1 MILQLLFKEVYLA
14 RNPVFKM
21 NLENKSKEELLKEL
35 ESTTNKLN
43 NIEIRHNNLLGSINV
58 GVVVH
63 SADTSILYCNDIASE
78 LLGLTIDQM
87 KGKVAID
94 PNWHFFKINGEIL
107 EIDEFPVNRVIS
119 TKNKIL
125 NQIVRVYR
133 PNTNDSVWL
142 NINGTPSLNAK
153 GEIEEIIIS
162 FFDITKIKKTNQS
175 LRDSENRFQFVIKAT
190 QDAIYDWDMVNDKVF
205 RNENFRVFFQ
215 PNEEIVFEKDW
226 WETHIHPEDL
236 KLYNKN
242 LAKAY
247 KKKDGSLTQE
257 YRLLKTDGT
266 YAIVIDKF
274 SIIYADGQPIRMI
287 GAMNDITAQRNAEK
301 ALKSLS
307 TTFSAISGEEFFF
320 KVSKHLTELLETDC
334 AFVGKLV
341 ENNSV
346 EIISGYNKGENLA
359 GIVYS
364 LEDTPCKNV
373 FQKGICTYPSEVQK
387 LFPNDSM
394 LSDMGFDSYAGFPIH
409 DKSDTPIG
417 LIVILDSRPFGNTE
431 QLEDIF
437 NIFAKRITSEFERLK
452 AEENLENSNKRLQN
466 IIEATGVGTWEL
478 NVSTGINT
486 INDRWAEMLGYTV
499 EELSPVTFDTWAKLV
514 EPSDLILAT
523 KQIEAHFKGEID
535 SYNIDVR
542 MKHKNG
548 EWIWILGQGKLVA
561 WDKEGKPLLMYGTHT
576 DINKRKQEEERFKF
590 IAGNVSDGI
599 IKFGLNSKV
608 EYVSPSY
615 VKQLGYSIEETF
627 MTSPDDIYYLL
638 HPDDRDVT
646 FGNIYKAIEN
656 KEPYLTYT
664 FRARH
669 KNGHYIWKEDSA
681 NFIYNE
687 NNEHIG
693 TNLIS
698 RDITERKEIEE
709 KLALTKFSIDNAGD
723 AIYWISPEAKFLEV
737 NQGATRLFGYTNDEF
752 LQLSVPDIDIYYS
765 EEIWPNHFAELR
777 EKKTLT
783 FESVCKAKDG
793 TLFPVDIT
801 ANYVMFNGKE
811 YNCAFAKNITERKQA
826 EQKLLEQ
833 SNFITTITNNI
844 PSMIGYWN
852 SDLICTF
859 ANNSYLKWYGKTP
872 VEIIGMK
879 MQDLI
884 ADVFDLNKPFIEEA
898 LKGRQQ
904 EFERIMFTANNE
916 ITHVIAR
923 YIPDVIDGE
932 VKGFISLFT
941 DVTTLKNAEISLN
954 EAQRI
959 SKTGSWSWDL
969 INDEIT
975 WSDELYNIYGRDR
988 DTFFVT
994 VESYLS
1000 HFSKA
1005 DQEATNQLITNV
1017 LEGREGYFV
1026 EHEINK
1032 PDGTKVFIEEQGKV
1046 DFDLSGKP
1054 IRMYGTSQDV
1064 TERVKNEK
1072 KLLEQSNF
1080 ISTVTNS
1087 LPSLIGYWNTELR
1100 NTFAND
1106 SYLEVFGTTPAEMF
1120 GKTMQ
1125 EVFGDKIF
1133 DIIKDYAHAALQGIR
1148 QNFERTNITLN
1159 NEIRHSFVEYIPDI
1173 ADGEVKG
1180 FIALSSDITE
1190 IKNSQIAL
1198 NEAQRLAHLGSWQWD
1213 IDENTITWSD
1223 EQYRIFGEN
1232 PDTFVAT
1239 YDGYLSHLNEEDK
1252 IIVLQ
1257 LVNEALTGKSEYYVE
1272 HEITKKDGTKA
1283 FVIEQGKVDFGSDGK
1298 PIRLYGTTQDITQT
1312 KNISKVAKFQ
1322 ANLLNSVGQAVIAT
1336 KLDGTIT
1343 FFNKAA
1349 EDIYGWEKEEAVGKN
1364 IINVTVPDVS
1374 LDMAVEIMTTLQ
1386 NGEAWS
1392 GEFNVQ
1398 NKNGRIFP
1406 VLIHNSHIS
1415 NKKGEL
1421 IGIIGIST
1429 DISER
1434 KEKDQH
1440 LKLLESVIV
1449 NANDSILITEAEPFD
1464 LPGPRILYVNEAFT
1478 KMTGYTSEEVIGKTP
1493 RILQGPKTDKNELKK
1508 LSTALRN
1515 CQPCEMTVVNYKKNG
1530 EEFWIHISIT
1540 PVANEK
1546 GWFTH
1551 WIAIERDV
1559 TEQRNAQEAL
1569 KESESFLRETQKVA
1583 GIGNY
1588 NLDILNDKW
1597 ASSEVLDSIFGIDE
1611 TFERNF
1617 ANWTLIIHPDYRE
1630 MTSNYFMKEVFN
1642 KKKKCDIEYKIVRL
1656 NDKVEI
1662 WVHEIG
1668 ELKFND
1674 KGEPIQMVGT
1684 ITDITKRK
1692 EAEELIRES
1701 EEKFRNIIN
1710 LSPVPYVLNDDNGNI
1725 TFLNESFVNTFGYVL
1740 YDIPTL
1746 EDWWSKAYPNTTYR
1760 ELVNQAWDER
1770 FLKAKESGLPF
1781 EQMELI
1787 IQCKDGSFRTVLA
1800 EAGSLSNSYSGTHLL
1815 MLYDI
1820 TERKE
1825 SEALVIASKDKAEE
1839 SDRLKSAFLANMS
1852 HEIRTPMN
1860 GILGFASLLKDEE
1873 LTKSEQVEYI
1883 AIIEKSGSRLLNIIN
1898 DIIDISKIEAGQIK
1912 VKLSET
1918 NINDQISYIKEFFSI
1933 EAEAKGIKL
1942 TTSTDLSYEDAKI
1955 NTDREKI
1962 YAALINLTKNALKFT
1977 SEGSIEVGY
1986 KSKPDFIEFFVKDT
2000 GAGIPQDKLNLIFE
2014 RFRQAS
2020 ESLSRN
2026 YEGAGL
2032 GLSISKA
2039 YIEMLG
2045 GTIWV
2050 ESEPGVGSTFYFNIP
2065 NAAPKNEFLFKIAEL
2080 ESSTKQ
2086 SIKKIKIL
2094 IAEDN
2099 ELSEKL
2105 LAVAIKNY
2113 ASEILI
2119 ARDGKEAVELFIANP
2134 DIDLI
2139 LMDIQMPELNGY
2151 EATKQIKAMNSKV
2164 IIIAQTAHGFNSD
2177 KQAAF
2182 DAGCDEYISKPI
2194 DLIELKILMENYFSL
2209 Q

>member
-431 QLEDIF
+431 QPENIF
-437 NIFAKRITSEFERLK
+437 NIFAERISSELERLK

-669 KNGHYIWKEDSA
+669 KNGHYIWREDSA

-709 KLALTKFSIDNAGD
+709 KLALTKFSIDSAGD

-826 EQKLLEQ
+826 EQ
-833 SNFITTITNNI
+833 
-844 PSMIGYWN
+844 
-852 SDLICTF
+852 
-859 ANNSYLKWYGKTP
+859 
-872 VEIIGMK
+872 
-879 MQDLI
+879 
-884 ADVFDLNKPFIEEA
+884 
-898 LKGRQQ
+898 
-904 EFERIMFTANNE
+904 
-916 ITHVIAR
+916 
-923 YIPDVIDGE
+923 
-932 VKGFISLFT
+932 
-941 DVTTLKNAEISLN
+941 
-954 EAQRI
+954 
-959 SKTGSWSWDL
+959 
-969 INDEIT
+969 
-975 WSDELYNIYGRDR
+975 
-988 DTFFVT
+988 
-994 VESYLS
+994 
-1000 HFSKA
+1000 
-1005 DQEATNQLITNV
+1005 
-1017 LEGREGYFV
+1017 
-1026 EHEINK
+1026 
-1032 PDGTKVFIEEQGKV
+1032 
-1046 DFDLSGKP
+1046 
-1054 IRMYGTSQDV
+1054 
-1064 TERVKNEK
+1064 

-1336 KLDGTIT
+1336 ELDGTIT

-1515 CQPCEMTVVNYKKNG
+1515 RQPCEMTVVNYKKNG

-1588 NLDILNDKW
+1588 NWDILNDKW

-1617 ANWTLIIHPDYRE
+1617 VNWTLIIHPDYRE
-1630 MTSNYFMKEVFN
+1630 MVINYFMNEVLN

-1710 LSPVPYVLNDDNGNI
+1710 LSPVPYVLNDDYGNI